1 MNNNGISRRPA
12 LVGLLFAAGML
23 LLLLP
28 LRIWQQLRLVED
40 LTGFWIEKDFTVA
53 LLYVGLALLAALPC
67 AAALSLRG
75 SATLELTRSRRTLEG
90 VTAALA
96 AIALAWD
103 AVMAFGY
110 AARLFSGQGGAYFEV
125 LEGQSSSP
133 MSYYI
138 RSGAMACLLEGVFA
152 LLSTL
157 FFLRLAAIDVRPQ
170 KNAYLGRA
178 MALAPFAWSVC
189 RILRRF
195 ARTIAYLKVSDLFL
209 TLAMLA
215 ALMIFLLAFAQNVAG
230 RTSGYKPAALL
241 AAGIPAAVL
250 ALLCFV
256 PRVIAYG
263 LPGGMSSGTIPQDA
277 LIEWC
282 DPAMAA
288 FVLAFVGG
296 RVKAGE
302 ETKHEL

>member
-28 LRIWQQLRLVED
+28 LRLWQQLRLVED
-40 LTGFWIEKDFTVA
+40 LTGFWMEKDFTVV
-53 LLYVGLALLAALPC
+53 LLYIGLGLLAALPC
-67 AAALSLRG
+67 AAALALRG
-75 SATLELTRSRRTLEG
+75 SAVLDLTRRCRTPEG
-90 VTAALA
+90 VTAGLA
-96 AIALAWD
+96 ALALAWD

-110 AARLFSGQGGAYFEV
+110 AARLFSGQGGAVFSV
-125 LEGQSSSP
+125 LEEQSPSL
-133 MSYYI
+133 MAYYI
-138 RSGAMACLLEGVFA
+138 RSGAMACLLEGVFGF
-152 LLSTL
+152 LSAV

-178 MALAPFAWSVC
+178 LALAPFAWCVC

-195 ARTIAYLKVSDLFL
+195 SRTIAYLKVSDLFL
-209 TLAMLA
+209 SLAMLA

-256 PRVIAYG
+256 PRVVAYG
-263 LPGGMSSGTIPQDA
+263 LFGSMSSSTIPQDA

-296 RVKAGE
+296 RVKNGQSIQA
-302 ETKHEL
+302 KQ